1 MRGKRSRR
9 QDAYIMGASPNF
21 HIFLMR
27 MKLLEGGRRGE
38 MHANF
43 SCIRCNDKTVMF
55 KSQ

>member
-9 QDAYIMGASPNF
+9 QDAYIMGAGRNF

-43 SCIRCNDKTVMF
+43 SCIRCTLVFQPMHN
-55 KSQ
+55 